1 MDLGGHDFHGSWGDS
16 QGPPRRKER
25 STTEKVSCPK
35 VELRI
40 HVIHFEV
47 HLMSENTYGDVFGA
61 PVVRIGHPNSDGFGD
76 WIPTVSEDR
85 RLLLE
90 DRSLSE
96 KFGHLAS
103 NVPWVYDKYIYPRA
117 PTISSGGGIRP
128 PWHPPLAHLRNGGGP
143 GARGIDM

>member
-1 MDLGGHDFHGSWGDS
+1 MWARSPRFDVYLFEFTKSSQHAHRRLAMDLGGHDFHGSWGDS

-96 KFGHLAS
+96 KFG
-103 NVPWVYDKYIYPRA
+103 PQ
-117 PTISSGGGIRP
+117 
-128 PWHPPLAHLRNGGGP
+128 
-143 GARGIDM
+143 